1 MDSLEVD
8 REYTIQQLCTHFA
21 NDNLTTE
28 ELELRF
34 ERVYKAQSV
43 VELEGLVAGLPA
55 LPATVAAPAGM
66 FALAPARP
74 PLPEK
79 RMLVLMSN
87 VKKRG
92 EWTPA
97 QRNLVRIVMG
107 SATLDLREAHLA
119 PGAITEFDVS
129 AIMGELKVI
138 VPPGLHVECDGMAI
152 MGEFDDSTTSG
163 DRSPDAPQ
171 VRITGTAVMGSVH
184 VRTRLPGEGS
194 LAAWKRQLG
203 NRLR

>member
-8 REYTIQQLCTHFA
+8 RERTIQQLCSHFA
-21 NDNLTTE
+21 NDNLTTQ

-34 ERVYKAQSV
+34 ERVYKAQSA
-43 VELEGLVAGLPA
+43 VE

-66 FALAPARP
+66 FAVAPVDAP
-74 PLPEK
+74 QPEK
-79 RMLVLMSN
+79 RMLVLMSEL
-87 VKKRG
+87 KKRG

-97 QRNLVRIVMG
+97 RRNVVRIIMG
-107 SATLDLREAHLA
+107 SATIDLREAHLT
-119 PGAITEFDVS
+119 PGAVTEFDVS

-138 VPPGLHVECDGMAI
+138 VPPGLHVECDGIAI

-163 DRSPDAPQ
+163 DRSPNAPR
-171 VRITGTAVMGSVH
+171 VRITGSAVMGSVH

-203 NRLR
+203 DRLR

>member
-1 MDSLEVD
+1 MDSLDVD
-8 REYTIQQLCTHFA
+8 RERTIQQLCAYFA
-21 NDNLTTE
+21 NDNLTTQ

-43 VELEGLVAGLPA
+43 VELQGLVAGLPS

-66 FALAPARP
+66 FAVAPVDAP
-74 PLPEK
+74 VPEK
-79 RMLVLMSN
+79 RTLVLMSEL
-87 VKKRG
+87 KKRG

-97 QRNLVRIVMG
+97 RRNVIRIIMG
-107 SATLDLREAHLA
+107 SATIDLREAHLT
-119 PGAITEFDVS
+119 PGAVTEFDVS

-138 VPPGLHVECDGMAI
+138 VPPGLHVECDGTAI

-163 DRSPDAPQ
+163 DRSPDAPRL
-171 VRITGTAVMGSVH
+171 RITGSAVMGNVY

-203 NRLR
+203 NKLR

>member
-1 MDSLEVD
+1 MDTLEVD
-8 REYTIQQLCTHFA
+8 RERTIQQLCTHFA
-21 NDNLTTE
+21 NDNLTTQ

-34 ERVYKAQSV
+34 ERVYKAQSA
-43 VELEGLVAGLPA
+43 VELQGLVAGLPA
-55 LPATVAAPAGM
+55 LPTTVPPPIGM
-66 FALAPARP
+66 FAVGPAQTAP
-74 PLPEK
+74 PEK
-79 RMLVLMSN
+79 RMLVLMSE

-97 QRNLVRIVMG
+97 RRNVVRIIMG
-107 SATLDLREAHLA
+107 SATLDLREAHLT
-119 PGAITEFDVS
+119 PGAVTEFDIS

-163 DRSPDAPQ
+163 DRSPDAPR
-171 VRITGTAVMGSVH
+171 VRITGSAIMGSVH

-203 NRLR
+203 NKLR

>member
-1 MDSLEVD
+1 MDTLDVD
-8 REYTIQQLCTHFA
+8 RERTIQQLCSHFA
-21 NDNLTTE
+21 NDNLTTQ

-34 ERVYKAQSV
+34 ERVYKAQSA
-43 VELEGLVAGLPA
+43 VELQGLVAGLPV

-66 FALAPARP
+66 FAVAPVDAP
-74 PLPEK
+74 PPEK
-79 RMLVLMSN
+79 RMLVLMSEL
-87 VKKRG
+87 KRRG

-97 QRNLVRIVMG
+97 RRNVIRIIMG
-107 SATLDLREAHLA
+107 SATIDLREAHLT
-119 PGAITEFDVS
+119 PGAVTEFDVS

-163 DRSPDAPQ
+163 DRSSDAPR
-171 VRITGTAVMGSVH
+171 VRITGSAIMGSVH

-203 NRLR
+203 NRRR